1 MFRHC
6 RSRVTAFKETTEQR
20 DCTLWELSSLET
32 AVKLPGNE
40 GQGMSAREMPSVTEK
55 HPYRTGEKKKKD
67 FLISIHHHCY
77 SPVIHLPMMMVD
89 CVYCAH
95 HSW

>member
-40 GQGMSAREMPSVTEK
+40 GEGMSAREMPFSEDYSVTEK
-55 HPYRTGEKKKKD
+55 HPYRTGKKKRL
-67 FLISIHHHCY
+67 FNLY
-77 SPVIHLPMMMVD
+77 SPSLLFTCP
-89 CVYCAH
+89 
-95 HSW
+95 